1 MSEIVNRAHYDAAER
16 RFTFER
22 WQDVEAII
30 ENNKRLRNTPQDHK
44 SGWRHTSTIPNI
56 FLDKWLNEEWER
68 GNPIMMVGEEWER
81 LIQRKINDPEYRF
94 LRVDNPSNPFHIGWS
109 K

>member
-30 ENNKRLRNTPQDHK
+30 ENNKRLQNTPQDRNAI
-44 SGWRHTSTIPNI
+44 WRHTATIPNI
-56 FLDKWLNEEWER
+56 FLEKWLHEEWER
-68 GNPIMMVGEEWER
+68 GNKVMMWSEEFDKI
-81 LIQRKINDPEYRF
+81 IQQKLNDPDYRF
-94 LRVDNPSNPFHIGWS
+94 LRVD